1 MTDLLVEGTE
11 LWRSFC
17 RERAVVAAVQ
27 GCSFRVH
34 AGDNIAI
41 VGPSGSG
48 KTTLLN
54 LIAGLDAPSAGRID
68 WPVLGPVGSLRPE
81 RIGMVFQSPSLMPAL
96 TSIENVALPILLAGG
111 ADAEARAAT
120 ALAIFGVDD
129 LAGKLPQQL
138 SGGQAQRIALA
149 RAIVIEPQLVLAD
162 EPTGQLD
169 HVNGLVLIDRL
180 LSWSKRSSG
189 ALVVATHDEHVAARM
204 GQVWRINHGHLDA
217 GAGRA

>member
-11 LWRSFC
+11 LWRSFR

-34 AGDNIAI
+34 TGDTIAI

-54 LIAGLDAPSAGRID
+54 LIAGLDTPSAGRIV
-68 WPVLGPVGSLRPE
+68 WQARGPVGRLRPE
-81 RIGMVFQSPSLMPAL
+81 RIGMVFQSPSLLPAL

-120 ALAIFGVDD
+120 ALAAFGVEH
-129 LAGKLPQQL
+129 LAGKLPEQL
-138 SGGQAQRIALA
+138 SGGQAERIAVA
-149 RAIVIEPQLVLAD
+149 RAVVIEPQLVLAD
-162 EPTGQLD
+162 EPAGQLD
-169 HVNGLVLIDRL
+169 HANGLLLIDRL
-180 LSWSKRSSG
+180 LAWLKRSAG
-189 ALVVATHDEHVAARM
+189 ALVVATHDEHIAARM
-204 GQVWRINHGHLDA
+204 GRVWRINHGHLDA
-217 GAGRA
+217 DARGA